1 MENAPETSFH
11 PALGRVAL
19 TLLDRSLRAS
29 LSPFFA
35 KARWLAVVDTERR
48 ETVFIANQIWSREW
62 VCRTIVDEHAQHVIC
77 GFIDPV
83 SLQAF
88 ATRHIDVRI
97 APCSIPAA
105 TLIGQFERLTP
116 PVAASLAVPLAP
128 AAPGGRTPGAA
139 LR

>member
-1 MENAPETSFH
+1 MENVPETAFR
-11 PALGRVAL
+11 PALGRIAL

-48 ETVFIANQIWSREW
+48 ETVFVANPIWSREW
-62 VCRTIVDEHAQHVIC
+62 VCRTIIDERAQHVIC

-83 SLQAF
+83 SLQAL
-88 ATRHIDVRI
+88 AARRIEVRI

-116 PVAASLAVPLAP
+116 PLAAAVPF
-128 AAPGGRTPGAA
+128 APGRRGGKAPGAA